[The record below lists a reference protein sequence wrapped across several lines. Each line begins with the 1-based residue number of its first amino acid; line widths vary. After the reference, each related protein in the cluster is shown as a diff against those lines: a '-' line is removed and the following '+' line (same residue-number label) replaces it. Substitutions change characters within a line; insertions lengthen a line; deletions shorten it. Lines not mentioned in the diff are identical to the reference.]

1 MASVDITLQQLYD
14 MIKGGAVGVP
24 VGTIVDY
31 YGTTAPNGWLI
42 CDGREVP
49 TSMSQLRSLIGSK
62 TPDLRGRFRRM
73 IGGNAAGM
81 GVAQDQNTGAHNHRY
96 KRYVG
101 YASGDAGNAP
111 VTQDG
116 NGPQTRYTWDTTEN
130 SGDGENRPV
139 NMAFNAII
147 YGGGVIVNLLN
158 RMFEVML

>member
-1 MASVDITLQQLYD
+1 
-14 MIKGGAVGVP
+14 MIRNVANIGAIKSDSFP
-24 VGTIVDY
+24 IGTIIDF
-31 YGTTAPNGWLI
+31 YGTSQPDGWLI

-49 TSMSQLRSLIGSK
+49 SYMTELRELIGNV
-62 TPDLRGRFRRM
+62 TPDLRGLFRRM
-73 IGGNAAGM
+73 IGGNAENI
-81 GVAQDQNTGAHNHRY
+81 GVKQDQQTGAHNHKY

-116 NGPQTRYTWDTTEN
+116 NGPQTRYTWDVTED

-147 YGGGVIVNLLN
+147 YGGEKKVKVILTKLFGGVCLC
-158 RMFEVML
+158 

>member
-1 MASVDITLQQLYD
+1 MASVDITLQQLYE

-81 GVAQDQNTGAHNHRY
+81 GVAQDQDVQEHQHR
-96 KRYVG
+96 VPVSSGVDWSDGG
-101 YASGDAGNAP
+101 YATHDPARRDNQKN
-111 VTQDG
+111 VWTVERKNF
-116 NGPQTRYTWDTTEN
+116 NGVET
-130 SGDGENRPV
+130 RPV

-147 YGGGVIVNLLN
+147 YGGGHNQVYVISIS
-158 RMFEVML
+158 RRCR